1 VNFLEKRIKK
11 SGKTTYQVAKEIGIS
26 ERKLKDVLKGTRQLK
41 GTRLDDFVKATTK
54 TKQDTFTKLEME
66 EWYKNTDIKKLRIDF
81 GYTLKEMSGELDMP
95 LSSLNL
101 IENRKQIPGKY
112 LERLFDFFHDDLN
125 KKTTKLE
132 YKTGKKPKMLDS
144 LEMDLDAK
152 HRKHNKKV
160 EETKVEDINELEP
173 VSNKDELVFEE
184 IEKAVE
190 PVKEEVVE
198 PVKETTIEP
207 VEKEEEPKEIVIISE
222 EDIKNDNE
230 ENVIE
235 DEDVVIE
242 NTISDRLVDVQNALI
257 DTIVDVN
264 KDKELDVV
272 VRTNLIYKQTTML
285 IAVLEEERKQRN
297 N

>member
-1 VNFLEKRIKK
+1 MNFLEKRMKK
-11 SGKTTYQVAKEIGIS
+11 SGKTKYQIAKEIGIS
-26 ERKLKDVLKGTRQLK
+26 ERKLNDVLKGTRKLT
-41 GTRLDDFVKATTK
+41 GNRLDNFVKATTP
-54 TKQDTFTKLEME
+54 TKQDTFTKLNME
-66 EWYKNTDIKKLRIDF
+66 EWYKTTDIKKLRIDF
-81 GYTLKEMSGELDMP
+81 GYTLKEMSGELNMP

-112 LERLFDFFHDDLN
+112 LEKLYDFFHDDLN
-125 KKTTKLE
+125 KKDKKLE

-190 PVKEEVVE
+190 PVKEE
-198 PVKETTIEP
+198 
-207 VEKEEEPKEIVIISE
+207 PKEVVILGE
-222 EDIKNDNE
+222 EDIKDD
-230 ENVIE
+230 IE
-235 DEDVVIE
+235 DAKEDVKEDVIIE
-242 NTISDRLVDVQNALI
+242 TTISDRLIDVQNVLI

-285 IAVLEEERKQRN
+285 IAILEEERKQRN